1 MIMYVEQSI
10 VSGLSHQLE
19 QMERE
24 FDKPN
29 TLPTRIVGPPITKL
43 WDLNLAQPTK
53 WPDIINNL

>member
-10 VSGLSHQLE
+10 VSSLSRQLE

-24 FDKPN
+24 LDKPN

-43 WDLNLAQPTK
+43 WDLNLA
-53 WPDIINNL
+53 